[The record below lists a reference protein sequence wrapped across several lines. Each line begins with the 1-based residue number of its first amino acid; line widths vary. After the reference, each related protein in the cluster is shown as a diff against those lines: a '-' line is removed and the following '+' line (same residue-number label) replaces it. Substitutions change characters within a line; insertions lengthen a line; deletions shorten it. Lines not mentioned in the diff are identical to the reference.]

1 MYKEDEAERNKLM
14 EDIIRIYE
22 KIKNQDGNQ
31 QEMEKRFNVFNERI
45 LRFKNMVESKRQ
57 ASPLTQEV
65 TDYESGA
72 KG

>member
-1 MYKEDEAERNKLM
+1 LEVIERNRIKTYKEDEAERNKLM

-45 LRFKNMVESKRQ
+45 LRFKNMVESKR
-57 ASPLTQEV
+57 
-65 TDYESGA
+65 
-72 KG
+72 